1 VTDTPAAIGRYRI
14 DGLLGRGAMGVVYR
28 AHDPEIDRAVA
39 IKLIRAD
46 LLDGDARDQYLQ
58 RFRREAQAAGRC
70 THPNIVALHD
80 ISADVAGNPFL
91 VMEYVEGTSLDR
103 LIALGRRLSAE
114 QAVSMTGQIL
124 DALAAAHA
132 LGIVHRDI
140 KPANILLQDGLR
152 VKVTDFG
159 ISRIIA
165 SDMTMDGAV
174 IGTPSYMSPEQIQG
188 DEAGPASDLFS
199 VASLFHES
207 MTGEKAF
214 SGDSLA
220 ALAMKLIQQPT
231 PPVPGLPAA
240 LQAVLDRA
248 HAKRPEDRFPSAA
261 AMAHA
266 LRTAA
271 QGRATEGAIEGATVV
286 MSPGAT
292 PAGIG
297 ALLLEPGR
305 EAAIEALLVRYVGP
319 IAKHLLQRKRRDAGS
334 PEDLVRGL
342 AAQIGDQEQAA
353 EFVRQANAILRGA
366 GAAASPSSV
375 SRGSVS
381 RGSVSMPSA
390 SAVSAIPVEARAR
403 ATSDLARHVG
413 PIASV
418 LVSRAAAT
426 ASTVEQ
432 LRASLASHVPEG
444 AERRAF
450 VTGR

>member
-1 VTDTPAAIGRYRI
+1 
-14 DGLLGRGAMGVVYR
+14 MGVVYR

-46 LLDGDARDQYLQ
+46 LLSGDAREQYLQ

-91 VMEYVEGTSLDR
+91 VMEYVEGTSLYR
-103 LIALGRRLSAE
+103 LLALGRRLSVE
-114 QAVSMTGQIL
+114 QAVSMTSQIL

-132 LGIVHRDI
+132 LGVVHRDI
-140 KPANILLQDGLR
+140 KPANILLRDGLR

-165 SDMTMDGAV
+165 SDMTTDGAV

-231 PPVPGLPAA
+231 PPIPGLPAP

-248 HAKRPEDRFPSAA
+248 HAKRPEDRFASAE
-261 AMAHA
+261 AMAQA

-271 QGRATEGAIEGATVV
+271 QARATEGAIGGAIEGATVV
-286 MSPGAT
+286 LPGGAT
-292 PAGIG
+292 PSGIG

-305 EAAIEALLVRYVGP
+305 EAAIEALMVSYVGP
-319 IAKHLLQRKRRDAGS
+319 IAKHLLQRAARCRLARN
-334 PEDLVRGL
+334 PVRGL
-342 AAQIGDQEQAA
+342 AAQIGDQEQSQ
-353 EFVRQANAILRGA
+353 EFVRRANAILRGA
-366 GAAASPSSV
+366 GAVAEPEF
-375 SRGSVS
+375 R
-381 RGSVSMPSA
+381 
-390 SAVSAIPVEARAR
+390 IPELGIRA
-403 ATSDLARHVG
+403 LH
-413 PIASV
+413 
-418 LVSRAAAT
+418 
-426 ASTVEQ
+426 
-432 LRASLASHVPEG
+432 ASHVGDPRG
-444 AERRAF
+444 GPRPRHQRPRPPCRPDRVPSSSPAPPPPPRPSNNSALPSPRTSPRARSAARSSR
-450 VTGR
+450 GDRDRAPAGCGDAA